1 MDPSEDR
8 TAPLAHSLGS
18 ARFTQPY
25 VGARFGRFEILS
37 ELGRGGYGAVFRARD
52 TLSGQEVALKLL
64 LSSIVDE
71 RDIERFRREALVAA
85 RVRHPGIVPV
95 LDAGTAEGKPFV
107 SMALVAGQPLHKLQL
122 GLEDHVRVLVRVARA
137 VGAAH
142 KLGVIHRDLKP
153 ANVLVNPTTQ
163 APVVLDFGLAF
174 DERLTRLSRTGEIM
188 GSPVWMAPETVRG
201 DARPDARLDVYAL
214 GLMLYSRLAGKNP
227 FSGHE
232 AVETFSRISRGV
244 PPLPAGV
251 DRTLAEIAMAATS
264 LDVARR
270 PVDGD
275 AFARELEGWLSGAKR
290 PARSSNTR
298 LALLLAGAGLLA
310 ALVAGTV
317 AALVW
322 GRPRP
327 APPPAPPPRP
337 VAVDPPKPRLRL
349 MPEKLAVTI
358 ASEMDS
364 AFNGGG
370 PRTEADER
378 ARDASIERL
387 KGIVVGLA
395 TAYPDDGRAVLLDAI
410 QKTFEDGSE
419 HDARRQMM
427 RALRLEPPPNAW
439 QVDVAGRYTHMMGF
453 ERASADV
460 GELLVRRPDPPPA
473 ERIVYLVQLYLRASP
488 PVRNPERAEELG
500 KQLIAAKTRTNEQVY
515 PETWMLFLHLAD
527 ARVGLRDGPGA
538 AEYLE
543 RAATF
548 APDDATGRTIHKEA
562 AALREALP
570 GPETM
575 GRRIRLAFPTTR
587 FLQIVAGIDVHDDP
601 SEKDDAASAYEQ
613 VARTEAAQGRPERAA
628 LAWIRAARSHERA
641 GRSERRFD
649 ALDAAAALTV
659 PFDTRALVCREL
671 ARARLEAGS
680 ADAACAL
687 ALEATKPPAL
697 EPDPRTPG
705 EVADAWVLVARAREA
720 EGQKKEAREAL
731 ARAIEVHPADH
742 REIDALRRR
751 LGD

>member
-8 TAPLAHSLGS
+8 TAPLDHSLGS

-64 LSSIVDE
+64 LSSVVDE
-71 RDIERFRREALVAA
+71 RDIERFRREALVAT

-107 SMALVAGQPLHKLQL
+107 SMGLVAGQPLHKLEL
-122 GLEDHVRVLVRVARA
+122 TLEDHVRVLVRVARA

-142 KLGVIHRDLKP
+142 KVGVIHRDLKP
-153 ANVLVNPTTQ
+153 PNVIVNPKTQ

-227 FSGHE
+227 FSGHD
-232 AVETFSRISRGV
+232 AIETFRRISKGV

-251 DRTLAEIAMAATS
+251 DKGLAEIALRATS

-275 AFARELEGWLSGAKR
+275 AFARELEAWLSGTRK
-290 PARSSNTR
+290 PARSSTAR

-317 AALVW
+317 AALAW
-322 GRPRP
+322 QRPRP
-327 APPPAPPPRP
+327 AAPPPPPPRP
-337 VAVDPPKPRLRL
+337 VVPDPPRPRAHL
-349 MPEKLAVTI
+349 MADKLAASI
-358 ASEMDS
+358 ASDVAL

-370 PRTEADER
+370 PRTEQD
-378 ARDASIERL
+378 ARMQHEAVERL
-387 KGIVVGLA
+387 KKVVVGLA
-395 TAYPDDGRAVLLDAI
+395 SAYPEDGRALLLDAT
-410 QKTFEDGSE
+410 QRTFDDGAE
-419 HDARRQMM
+419 HDTRRQMM
-427 RALRLEPPPNAW
+427 RALRLEPPPEAW
-439 QVDVAGRYTHMMGF
+439 EIDIAGRFSHMLGF

-460 GELLVRRPDPPPA
+460 GELLASRPELAPP

-488 PVRNPERAEELG
+488 PVVNPERAEELG
-500 KQLIAAKTRTNEQVY
+500 KRLLARKTPANEQIY
-515 PETWMLFLHLAD
+515 PDSWLLYLHLAD
-527 ARVGLRDGPGA
+527 ARVGLRDAAGA
-538 AEYLE
+538 TRYLE
-543 RAATF
+543 RAGSL
-548 APDDATGRTIHKEA
+548 APDASTEAMIEKEA
-562 AALREALP
+562 AALRRALP

-575 GRRIRLAFPTTR
+575 GRRIRLAFPTTP
-587 FLQIVAGIDVHDDP
+587 FLGQVAEIDVHDDP
-601 SEKDDAASAYEQ
+601 TEEKEAATAYERL
-613 VARTEAAQGRPERAA
+613 AKIEAEQSRPERAA
-628 LAWIRAARSHERA
+628 LAWIRAARSHERL
-641 GRSERRFD
+641 GRTERRFD
-649 ALDAAAALTV
+649 ALEAAAALSV
-659 PFDTRALVCREL
+659 PADTRALVCREL
-671 ARARLEAGS
+671 ARARLEVGA
-680 ADAACAL
+680 ADAACPL
-687 ALEATKPPAL
+687 ALEATKAPER
-697 EPDPRTPG
+697 EPDVRTPG
-705 EVADAWVLVARAREA
+705 EIADAWVLVARAREA
-720 EGQKKEAREAL
+720 QGQKKEAREAL
-731 ARAIEVHPADH
+731 AHAIELRPVDH
-742 REIDALRRR
+742 REIDELRRR